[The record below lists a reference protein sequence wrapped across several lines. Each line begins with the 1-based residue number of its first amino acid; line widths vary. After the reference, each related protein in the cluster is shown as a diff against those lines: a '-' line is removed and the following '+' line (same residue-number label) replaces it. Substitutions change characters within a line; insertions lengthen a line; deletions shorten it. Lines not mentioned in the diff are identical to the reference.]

1 MKEVLRERSSEL
13 HVPSSPQLSPRRR
26 CGISQLPLKV
36 KRIRIERTDAGL
48 SAASDPRAERFP
60 DQAATQV
67 IAELEP
73 FDRELF
79 GALWVGVTAKVTA
92 SGW

>member
-1 MKEVLRERSSEL
+1 MRERSSEL
-13 HVPSSPQLSPRRR
+13 HVPSSPQLITTPR

-36 KRIRIERTDAGL
+36 KRIRKKTHCSGL
-48 SAASDPRAERFP
+48 SAASNSCAERFP
-60 DQAATQV
+60 ASGRAQV

-79 GALWVGVTAKVTA
+79 GGIVGGVTAKVTVN
-92 SGW
+92 GW